1 MEIPF
6 DREIARI
13 YSEGLLLAEEKPA
26 YQLQFR
32 ELLKTIEKLVN
43 R

>member
-13 YSEGLLLAEEKPA
+13 YSEGRLLAEEKPI
-26 YQLQFR
+26 YQIQFKQ
-32 ELLKTIEKLVN
+32 LLKEIEKSVK

>member
-6 DREIARI
+6 DGEIARI
-13 YSEGLLLAEEKPA
+13 YSEGRLLTIEQPA
-26 YQLQFR
+26 YRQQFI
-32 ELLKTIEKLVN
+32 ELLNAIEEVRK

>member
-13 YSEGLLLAEEKPA
+13 YSEGRLLTEEQPI
-26 YQLQFR
+26 YRQQFM
-32 ELLKTIEKLVN
+32 ELLNAIEEVRK